1 MLNLYAISGPEMLN
15 SHPPYLLKW
24 SPSALTPT
32 HLRSTAHFALSEF
45 MLTFA
50 GSLQNAGS
58 APWAAS
64 FHIFNLFIMAKVLGI
79 FSSKLKGKV
88 GPVSYRNTA
97 DGNVVYQRAAS
108 VKNPRSFAQQQQRM
122 IFATASAAYST
133 MKVICDHSFEG
144 VTTGAK
150 TQAEFMKTNLDLLRS
165 NLVTNN
171 SGNFNLRGNKSMVGN
186 PLVIS
191 RGSLSPI
198 PLEAGDLKVQN
209 ELQFAYIPKIGLP
222 ESEFTVSDLISA
234 LPGVQAGDQLTFCWL
249 VAEEGA
255 KEYEYGGVIQKV
267 STFDFARLVLPL
279 DKTSV
284 LWEDNGGKGYFRGA
298 DGSQGL
304 DKLNSLVTADGS
316 FAFTF
321 PALAYPEAEIL
332 GAAVIVS
339 RKVGTAWQRST
350 TTLTLYNAA
359 LDNAS
364 IIIGSYDPS
373 SDLYLNHALD

>member
-1 MLNLYAISGPEMLN
+1 MQV
-15 SHPPYLLKW
+15 PPLGGFVSYL
-24 SPSALTPT
+24 
-32 HLRSTAHFALSEF
+32 
-45 MLTFA
+45 
-50 GSLQNAGS
+50 QY
-58 APWAAS
+58 
-64 FHIFNLFIMAKVLGI
+64 LFIMAKVLGI

-97 DGNVVYQRAAS
+97 DGNVVYQRAVN
-108 VKNPRSFAQQQQRM
+108 VKNPRSFMQQQQRM

-133 MKVICDHSFEG
+133 MKAICDHSYEG
-144 VTTGAK
+144 IPTGSK

-165 NLVTNN
+165 NLVANN

-186 PLVIS
+186 PIVIS

-198 PLEAGDLKVQN
+198 PLEAGDLQVKN
-209 ELQFAYIPKIGLP
+209 ELQFAYVSKIGLP
-222 ESEFTVSDLISA
+222 KSEFTVNDLTTAI
-234 LPGVQAGDQLTFCWL
+234 PGLQAGDQLTFCWL
-249 VAEEGA
+249 VAQEGA

-267 STFDFARLVLPL
+267 STFDFARLVLPI
-279 DKTSV
+279 DSTSV

-304 DKLNSLVTADGS
+304 DKLNTYVTEDGS

-332 GAAVIVS
+332 GAAIIVS
-339 RKVGTAWQRST
+339 RKVGSTWQRST

-359 LDNAS
+359 LDNAN

>member
-1 MLNLYAISGPEMLN
+1 MLNLYAISDLEMLK
-15 SHPPYLLKW
+15 SHPPKLLKW
-24 SPSALTPT
+24 STSALTPT
-32 HLRSTAHFALSEF
+32 HLRSNAHLALSEIL
-45 MLTFA
+45 LTFA

-64 FHIFNLFIMAKVLGI
+64 FHIFNIYIMAKVLGV
-79 FSSKLKGKV
+79 FSTKLKGKV

-97 DGNVVYQRAAS
+97 DGNVVYQRAAN
-108 VKNPRSFAQQQQRM
+108 VKNPRSYMQQQQRM

-133 MKVICDHSFEG
+133 MKAICDHSYEG
-144 VTTGAK
+144 IATGAK

-171 SGNFNLRGNKSMVGN
+171 SGNFNLRGNRTMVGN

-198 PLEAGDLKVQN
+198 NLEAGDLLVQN
-209 ELQFAYIPKIGLP
+209 ELQYAYIPQVGLP
-222 ESEFTVSDLISA
+222 ESEFTVADLIAA
-234 LPGVQAGDQLTFCWL
+234 LPGVKPGDQLTFCWL

-267 STFDFARLVLPL
+267 STFDYARLVLPL
-279 DKTSV
+279 SEDSV

-304 DKLNSLVTADGS
+304 TKLNTYVTANGS

-321 PALAYPEAEIL
+321 PSLAYPEAEIL
-332 GAAVIVS
+332 GAAIIVS
-339 RKVGTAWQRST
+339 RKVDSTWQRST
-350 TTLTLYNAA
+350 TTLTLYNPA
-359 LDNAS
+359 LDNAN